1 MQEARSSFNFSFIPN
16 ILSKIVFFVLL
27 FAIHHLAT
35 AQEKVKYWI
44 FLTDKQDVFGKNTQV
59 EEGYLSDKATTRRAQ
74 RGESRFAAMFA
85 LQDAPISHAYEEDL
99 QERGLLLEQRS
110 RWLNAVTARLS
121 EEEVEQITAL
131 PYVRSTRAVA
141 HLSTAAVP
149 PITVSPL
156 IPERVS
162 SNCPS
167 GYFGNSCTQLD
178 VVNAIPAIERG
189 INGSGVTLGL
199 IDTHFSTGSTE
210 PFSHPSLTHI
220 RTDNRLRSFR
230 DFTQRDPLQPCPG
243 TNDHGMAV
251 ASIAV
256 GYDEGEIIGPGYG
269 ATIYAAATECDSYER
284 NIEEDNFVAAVEWME
299 AEGVDVITSSLGY
312 FGFDLGQQNY
322 TKDDLDGDTGLT
334 TIVMDWAASRGIIPV
349 TSAGNSGR
357 MGRQTIGTPADGDSV
372 IAVGAVWPD
381 GLIVSFSS
389 RGPTADNRTKPDVSA
404 QGILVFLAA
413 GARGYD
419 FSQGTSFSAPM
430 VAGIVTQILQV
441 NPNLGPREIWHALT
455 STASRADSPDNNFG
469 WGIVDAD
476 AAIMHA
482 IILNRSEAD
491 FPAPSNLT
499 VHTPYPNPFQDVVH
513 FTIEATQP
521 VSHARLMIIDI
532 LGREVGTVYEGPI
545 RAGGTPLQ
553 FDGSHLPPGV
563 YAYTL
568 DFDGRTQSGML
579 TRLGY

>member
-1 MQEARSSFNFSFIPN
+1 MR
-16 ILSKIVFFVLL
+16 KIVFFVLL
-27 FAIHHLAT
+27 FAIPHLVT
-35 AQEKVKYWI
+35 AQEKTKYWI
-44 FLTDKQDVFGKNTQV
+44 FLADKQDISGKNTQV
-59 EEGYLSDKATTRRAQ
+59 EEGYLTDKAITRRAQ
-74 RGESRFAAMFA
+74 RGEARSATMFA
-85 LQDAPISHAYEEDL
+85 LQDAPISQVYEANLRES
-99 QERGLLLEQRS
+99 GLKIEQRS

-131 PYVRSTRAVA
+131 PYVRGTRPVA
-141 HLSTAAVP
+141 HLSPAVLP
-149 PITVSPL
+149 RTPISPV

-167 GYFGNSCTQLD
+167 SLLGSSCNQLD
-178 VVNAIPAIERG
+178 IVNAIPAIERG
-189 INGSGVTLGL
+189 INGTGVTLGL
-199 IDTHFSTGSTE
+199 IDTNFSSDPTP

-220 RTDNRLRSFR
+220 RTDDRLKGVR
-230 DFTQRDPLQPCPG
+230 DFTQRDSSQPCLG
-243 TNDHGMAV
+243 TDSHGMAV
-251 ASIAV
+251 ASVAV

-269 ATIYAAATECDSYER
+269 ANIYAAVTECTSYER

-312 FGFDLGQQNY
+312 FEFNLGQQNY
-322 TKDDLDGDTGLT
+322 TKDDLDGDTGVT
-334 TIVMDWAASRGIIPV
+334 TIAMDWAASRGIIPI

-357 MGRQTIGTPADGDSV
+357 AGAQTIGTPADGDSV

-381 GLIVSFSS
+381 GPVVAFSS
-389 RGPTADNRTKPDVSA
+389 RGPTADGRIKPDVSA
-404 QGILVFLAA
+404 QGIVVFLAA

-419 FSQGTSFSAPM
+419 ISQGTSFSAPM

-441 NPNLGPREIWHALT
+441 NPDLGPREVWHALT
-455 STASRADSPDNNFG
+455 STASQANSPDNDIG
-469 WGIVDAD
+469 WGIVNAD

-482 IILNRSEAD
+482 IALNRSQD
-491 FPAPSNLT
+491 DLPVPSDLT
-499 VHTPYPNPFQDVVH
+499 IHTPYPNPFQDVVH
-513 FTIEATQP
+513 FTIEAIQP
-521 VSHARLMIIDI
+521 VSHARMTIIDV

-545 RAGGTPLQ
+545 RTGGMPLQ

-568 DFDGRTQSGML
+568 DFDGRTRSGML